1 MFIRSRSIMSVV
13 SLIILIVLILGLL
26 RAGGRNA

>member
-1 MFIRSRSIMSVV
+1 MSVRSRSIMSVI
-13 SLIILIVLILGLL
+13 SLLILIVLILGLL

>member
-1 MFIRSRSIMSVV
+1 MFVRSRSIMSVV
-13 SLIILIVLILGLL
+13 SLLILIVLILGLL